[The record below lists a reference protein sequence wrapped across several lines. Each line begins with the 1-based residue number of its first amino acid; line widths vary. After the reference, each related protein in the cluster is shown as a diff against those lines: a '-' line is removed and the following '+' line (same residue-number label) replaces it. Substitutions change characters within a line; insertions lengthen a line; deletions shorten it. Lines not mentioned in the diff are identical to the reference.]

1 MNGKTLNWLPVVLT
15 GFILLAGCGDN
26 TSDPLPSTAFNPPQN
41 LKALSL
47 TESSIRVDWTAS
59 TSASDT
65 TFAGYVISWGTRSDT
80 LPTST
85 FSYVIDSLLPGELSV
100 SLRSRRIN
108 GQGSDAAIVRWAPAA
123 RFDAGMTL
131 REYYIQEP
139 GRLSGLDVGGQQS
152 DPLAMAVEGGNPTV
166 GQRMDIYL
174 FGGEGEIEQPLTLR
188 SANLF
193 LGSWNSSFFSTV
205 SHSSTSL
212 DYPLSSFPVATSFTE
227 NAVQIQ
233 DNRVYYLRV
242 VGDQG
247 SVNYARIHV
256 RVVPGGGQRNRSI
269 EVKISLQRA
278 PGLIY
283 AMNAIETTTVS
294 PFRHGV

>member
-1 MNGKTLNWLPVVLT
+1 MNSKTPNWMQLAFVA
-15 GFILLAGCGDN
+15 ILSWTGCGDN
-26 TSDPLPSTAFNPPQN
+26 TSDSLPATGFNPPEN

-47 TESSIRVDWTAS
+47 SESSIRVDWTAS

-65 TFAGYVISWGTRSDT
+65 NFAGYLISWGARADT
-80 LPTST
+80 LPAST
-85 FSYVIDSLLPGELSV
+85 LSYVIDSLLPGELFIN
-100 SLRSRRIN
+100 LRSRRMN
-108 GQGSDAAIVRWAPAA
+108 GQQSVPATVRWAPAG
-123 RFDAGMTL
+123 RFDAGFVL
-131 REYYIQEP
+131 REYYVQEP

-152 DPLAMAVEGGNPTV
+152 DPLAIAVEAGNPAV
-166 GQRMDIYL
+166 GQRLDIYL

-193 LGSWNSSFFSTV
+193 LGSWNSTFFSTV

-212 DYPLSSFPVATSFTE
+212 DYPLSSFPAATSFTE

-242 VGDQG
+242 MGDQG

-256 RVVPGGGQRNRSI
+256 RVQSGGGQRNRSI
-269 EVKISLQRA
+269 DVKISLQRA
-278 PGLIY
+278 PSLMY
-283 AMNAIETTTVS
+283 AMNSSETRTVP
-294 PFRHGV
+294 PFRRGV